1 MNIFQVGLTL
11 PPGKKYHIRKVIS
24 KPLKRHS
31 GKNLDY
37 DKFFVAGRQSD
48 TQPKSPEQAE
58 GSKRV

>member
-1 MNIFQVGLTL
+1 MFQVGLTL
-11 PPGKKYHIRKVIS
+11 PPDKKYHIRKVTS
-24 KPLKRHS
+24 EPLKRHS

-48 TQPKSPEQAE
+48 TQPKSPEQSE